1 MHRIMNDSQSSN
13 HLLSLK
19 MNDSGC
25 LALKVN
31 VSVTGA
37 LLHNV
42 GAVMKIEKLPCFSN
56 AMQTISAERSRLE
69 FYLSSSCTAARH
81 TVPTIFQLCFTN
93 VLHVDRCV
101 LLQMNFYR
109 CQISVSIFY
118 TFCLSSLRERC
129 MTGTSVGS
137 VYMQRS
143 FSTVTFSLCE
153 LLTLDRTADAE

>member
-1 MHRIMNDSQSSN
+1 
-13 HLLSLK
+13 

-37 LLHNV
+37 LSHNV
-42 GAVMKIEKLPCFSN
+42 GAVMKIKILPCFSN

-69 FYLSSSCTAARH
+69 FYLTAARH

-101 LLQMNFYR
+101 LLQMNFCR

-143 FSTVTFSLCE
+143 FSTVTFSVCE
-153 LLTLDRTADAE
+153 LLLTLDRAVDAE

>member
-1 MHRIMNDSQSSN
+1 
-13 HLLSLK
+13 

-37 LLHNV
+37 LPHNV
-42 GAVMKIEKLPCFSN
+42 GAVLKIEILPCFSN

-69 FYLSSSCTAARH
+69 FYLSSSRTAARH
-81 TVPTIFQLCFTN
+81 TVPTIFQLRFTN

-129 MTGTSVGS
+129 MTGTSAGS

-153 LLTLDRTADAE
+153 LLLTLDRAADAEWVMNAFEHMFL